1 MPLLIGACL
10 APAAV
15 VFAAFWLLPM
25 AWLVVLPAGKGWETY
40 FAVLTNPRYLESL
53 ANTLVLSILVTLAT
67 LVIGAAVVGR

>member
-25 AWLVVLPAGKGWETY
+25 AWLVVLPAGKSPT
-40 FAVLTNPRYLESL
+40 
-53 ANTLVLSILVTLAT
+53 
-67 LVIGAAVVGR
+67 